1 MIKHHNYY
9 KVHLPKKDYKGE
21 SDEFAE
27 VIMEEFYL
35 VSNGEWTKNYIPTN
49 PKTDQFEISLYHS
62 IFYAANKLNY
72 SEYEK
77 FKIINDF
84 FRCSVQLYTIVF
96 DHIFSIQ
103 ENRIQNK

>member
-62 IFYAANKLNY
+62 ILYAANKLNY
-72 SEYEK
+72 FENEK

-84 FRCSVQLYTIVF
+84 FRGSLQLFSSVF
-96 DHIFSIQ
+96 D
-103 ENRIQNK
+103 